1 MHLLIPFASALS
13 EPAAEVVRD
22 LPLPSLAS
30 LLQRLTAEDADETGE
45 RGARHAGGADDTDD
59 ASDAKDAN
67 DEYTLSPPHERALA
81 RAWGWPLSDGG
92 LPLAAQAAAADGI
105 AVGDQAWG
113 LLTPTHWDV
122 GRDHVT
128 LSDPQALRLDEAE
141 SRALFDAVRG
151 LFETEGF
158 ALAWGAPSRWYA
170 SHESL
175 AGHRSA
181 SLDRVVGRNVDLWL
195 RGAEP
200 AGVSAKA
207 RTLAAS
213 SAAISAR
220 TATARTASEMT
231 ASAWTASADAAAAST
246 SASTSATNSAST
258 SPSTSPSFSASTS
271 ARAAASPAA
280 STRLLRRLQSEVQL
294 LLYPH
299 PINEAREARGEMTV
313 NSFWLSGC
321 GRYRAADLAA
331 VRVDESLRGPLV
343 QQDWAAWAEAWR
355 ALDAG
360 PLARL
365 LAQLENDGGVTLTLC
380 GERHARTFQKRPLPL
395 LKRLRQRWSA
405 PLPATVLEA
414 L

>member
-13 EPAAEVVRD
+13 EPAAEVLRD

-45 RGARHAGGADDTDD
+45 RGAGHAGDASHASH
-59 ASDAKDAN
+59 ASDAS

-81 RAWGWPLSDGG
+81 RAWGWPLIDGG
-92 LPLAAQAAAADGI
+92 LPLAAQAAAADGV
-105 AVGDQAWG
+105 AVGDQPWG
-113 LLTPTHWDV
+113 LLTPTHWDG

-175 AGHRSA
+175 AEHRSA

-200 AGVSAKA
+200 AGASAKA
-207 RTLAAS
+207 SASAAS
-213 SAAISAR
+213 SA
-220 TATARTASEMT
+220 EK
-231 ASAWTASADAAAAST
+231 
-246 SASTSATNSAST
+246 
-258 SPSTSPSFSASTS
+258 S
-271 ARAAASPAA
+271 ARAAANPAA

-331 VRVDESLRGPLV
+331 VQVDESLRGPLV

-365 LAQLENDGGVTLTLC
+365 LAQLDNDGGATLTLC
-380 GERHARTFQKRPLPL
+380 GERHARTFRQRPLPL